1 MELNI
6 LLLGLIILVSFIGH
20 ILFKYTKIPESLFM
34 IFIGLAVGPVF
45 KLVDQSIFITYMPL
59 VSTITMIII
68 LLDSGFSLTLEG
80 AVKNLGKAIRLTI
93 LVLVFGMILIST
105 FMYFVMGWDLFPA
118 LFLGSIS
125 SGTTTVVIV
134 HLLTRFDVPEIVK
147 DTLILE
153 SILNDVTLITMSVIL
168 LQVIKIQ
175 TFDLGQIVISFLGP
189 IAIASILGLTFSLM
203 WVGILWKLYRGDE
216 LIYVFTLGFL
226 FTLFVIVEVMGGIGA
241 LAILIFSLTL
251 GNLPTIIDTIQD
263 ELILRKRVLSEFQ
276 IETFQF
282 LSQRFTNITREIKHT
297 EIHFSFIIKNF
308 FFVYLGIIF
317 NLDNLNEI
325 SLVISG
331 AIILLMLVSRYFSV
345 KISALF
351 DPELK
356 KFTPLMTL
364 MIARGFTATFV
375 SLMPASQGIEIPH
388 LKEITLILV
397 LLTTLI
403 TMTGTIFYEKLVN
416 KTADIS
422 TEEQD

>member
-6 LLLGLIILVSFIGH
+6 LLLGLIILISFIGH

-34 IFIGLAVGPVF
+34 IFIGLAVGPF
-45 KLVDQSIFITYMPL
+45 FHLVDQSAFITYMPL

-93 LVLVFGMILIST
+93 LVLIFGMVLIST
-105 FMYFVMGWDLFPA
+105 FMYFVMGWDLFQA
-118 LFLGSIS
+118 LFIGAIS
-125 SGTTTVVIV
+125 SGTTTVVVV

-153 SILNDVTLITMSVIL
+153 SIFNDVTLITISVIL
-168 LQVIKIQ
+168 LQIIKIQ
-175 TFDLGQIVISFLGP
+175 TIDLGQIIISFLGP
-189 IAIASILGLTFSLM
+189 IAIAFVLGLTFSLM

-216 LIYVFTLGFL
+216 LIYIFTLGFL
-226 FTLFVIVEVMGGIGA
+226 FTLFFIVEVMGGIGA

-317 NLDNLNEI
+317 NLEELNEI
-325 SLVISG
+325 SILISV
-331 AIILLMLVSRYFSV
+331 AIISLMLVSRYLSV
-345 KISALF
+345 RISALF
-351 DPELK
+351 DSELK

-375 SLMPASQGIEIPH
+375 SLMPASEGIEIPH
-388 LKEITLILV
+388 LKEVTLILV

-403 TMTGTIFYEKLVN
+403 TMTGTIIYEKVLN
-416 KTADIS
+416 KGNVS
-422 TEEQD
+422 PTEEQD

>member
-1 MELNI
+1 MDLNI
-6 LLLGLIILVSFIGH
+6 LLLGLIILISFIGH

-45 KLVDQSIFITYMPL
+45 KLVDQSAFITYMPL

-80 AVKNLGKAIRLTI
+80 TVKNLGKAIRLTI
-93 LVLVFGMILIST
+93 LVLIFSTALIST
-105 FMYFVMGWDLFPA
+105 FMYFVMGWDLFQA
-118 LFLGSIS
+118 LFIGSIS
-125 SGTTTVVIV
+125 SGTTTIVIV
-134 HLLTRFDVPEIVK
+134 HLLTRFNVPDIVK

-153 SILNDVTLITMSVIL
+153 SIFNDVTLITISVIL
-168 LQVIKIQ
+168 LQIIKIQ
-175 TFDLGQIVISFLGP
+175 TFDLGQIVVSFLGP
-189 IAIASILGLTFSLM
+189 IAIAFILGLTFSLM

-216 LIYVFTLGFL
+216 LIYIFTLGAL
-226 FTLFVIVEVMGGIGA
+226 FTLFFVVEVMGGIGA

-251 GNLPTIIDTIQD
+251 GNLPTIINTIQD

-276 IETFQF
+276 LETFQF

-317 NLDNLNEI
+317 DLENLNYI
-325 SLVISG
+325 SIVISI
-331 AIILLMLVSRYFSV
+331 AIILLMLVSRYLSV
-345 KISALF
+345 RISALF
-351 DPELK
+351 DSELK
-356 KFTPLMTL
+356 KFTPLMTM

-375 SLMPASQGIEIPH
+375 ALMPASKGIEIPH

-403 TMTGTIFYEKLVN
+403 TITGTIIYEKLV
-416 KTADIS
+416 KRIEDIP

>member
-1 MELNI
+1 MDLNI
-6 LLLGLIILVSFIGH
+6 LLLGMIILVSFIGH

-34 IFIGLAVGPVF
+34 LAIGLMVGPILNV
-45 KLVDQSIFITYMPL
+45 VDQTAFITYMPL

-68 LLDSGFSLTLEG
+68 LLDSGFSLTIEG
-80 AVKNLGKAIRLTI
+80 TIQNLVKAIRLTI
-93 LVLVFGMILIST
+93 LVLIFSMALIST
-105 FMYFVMGWDLFPA
+105 FMYVIIGWDIFQA
-118 LFLGSIS
+118 LFLGAIS

-134 HLLTRFDVPEIVK
+134 YLLTRFKVPELVK

-153 SILNDVTLITMSVIL
+153 SIFNDVTLITMSVIL
-168 LQVIKIQ
+168 LQIIKIQ
-175 TFDLGQIVISFLGP
+175 TLDVGQIVISFFGP
-189 IAIASILGLTFSLM
+189 LAIAFILGLIFSLI

-226 FTLFVIVEVMGGIGA
+226 FTLFFVVEGVGGIGA

-251 GNLPTIIDTIQD
+251 GNLPSIIDTIQD

-282 LSQRFTNITREIKHT
+282 LSQRFSNITREIKHT

-317 NLDNLNEI
+317 DLKNLQYLPIMI
-325 SLVISG
+325 SL
-331 AIILLMLVSRYFSV
+331 AIIVLMLISRYLSV
-345 KISALF
+345 RISALF
-351 DPELK
+351 DSELK
-356 KFTPLMTL
+356 KYTPLMTL

-375 SLMPASQGIEIPH
+375 ALMPTAEGIEIPY

-403 TMTGTIFYEKLVN
+403 TMTGTILYEQRIK
-416 KTADIS
+416 KS
-422 TEEQD
+422 EKSPTETQD

>member
-1 MELNI
+1 MDLNI
-6 LLLGLIILVSFIGH
+6 LLLGLIILISFIGY

-45 KLVDQSIFITYMPL
+45 KLVDQSAFITYMPL

-80 AVKNLGKAIRLTI
+80 TVKNLGKAIRLTI
-93 LVLVFGMILIST
+93 LVLIFSTALIST
-105 FMYFVMGWDLFPA
+105 FMYFVMGWDLFQA
-118 LFLGSIS
+118 LFIGSIS
-125 SGTTTVVIV
+125 SGTTTIVIV
-134 HLLTRFDVPEIVK
+134 HLLTRFNVPDIVK

-153 SILNDVTLITMSVIL
+153 SIFNDVTLITISVIL
-168 LQVIKIQ
+168 LQIIKIQ
-175 TFDLGQIVISFLGP
+175 TFDLGQIVVSFLGP
-189 IAIASILGLTFSLM
+189 IAIAFILGLTFSLM

-216 LIYVFTLGFL
+216 LIYIFTLGAL
-226 FTLFVIVEVMGGIGA
+226 FTLFFVVEVMGGIGA

-251 GNLPTIIDTIQD
+251 GNLPTIINTIQD

-276 IETFQF
+276 LETFQF

-317 NLDNLNEI
+317 DLENLNYI
-325 SLVISG
+325 SIVISI
-331 AIILLMLVSRYFSV
+331 AIILLMLVSRYLSV
-345 KISALF
+345 RISALF
-351 DPELK
+351 DSELK
-356 KFTPLMTL
+356 KFTPLMTM

-375 SLMPASQGIEIPH
+375 ALMPASKGIEIPH

-403 TMTGTIFYEKLVN
+403 TITGTIIYEKLV
-416 KTADIS
+416 KRIEDIP

>member
-1 MELNI
+1 MDLNI
-6 LLLGLIILVSFIGH
+6 LLLGLIILISFIGH
-20 ILFKYTKIPESLFM
+20 ILFKYTKTPESLFM

-45 KLVDQSIFITYMPL
+45 KLVDQSAFITYMPL

-80 AVKNLGKAIRLTI
+80 TVKNLGKAIRLTI
-93 LVLVFGMILIST
+93 LVLIFSTALIST
-105 FMYFVMGWDLFPA
+105 FMYFVMGWDLFQA
-118 LFLGSIS
+118 LFIGSIS
-125 SGTTTVVIV
+125 SGTTTIVIV
-134 HLLTRFDVPEIVK
+134 HLLTRFNVPDIVK

-153 SILNDVTLITMSVIL
+153 SIFNDVTLITISVIL
-168 LQVIKIQ
+168 LQIIKIQ
-175 TFDLGQIVISFLGP
+175 TFDLGQIVVSFLGP
-189 IAIASILGLTFSLM
+189 IAIAFILGLTFSLM

-216 LIYVFTLGFL
+216 LIYIFTLGAL
-226 FTLFVIVEVMGGIGA
+226 FTLFFVVEVMGGIGA

-251 GNLPTIIDTIQD
+251 GNLPTIIDNIQD

-276 IETFQF
+276 LETFQF

-317 NLDNLNEI
+317 DLENLNYI
-325 SLVISG
+325 SIVISI
-331 AIILLMLVSRYFSV
+331 AIILLMLVSRYLSV
-345 KISALF
+345 RISALF
-351 DPELK
+351 DSELK
-356 KFTPLMTL
+356 KFTPLMTM

-375 SLMPASQGIEIPH
+375 ALMPASKGIEIPH

-403 TMTGTIFYEKLVN
+403 TITGTIIYEKLV
-416 KTADIS
+416 KRIEDIP

>member
-1 MELNI
+1 ML
-6 LLLGLIILVSFIGH
+6 
-20 ILFKYTKIPESLFM
+20 
-34 IFIGLAVGPVF
+34 FIGLAVGPVF
-45 KLVDQSIFITYMPL
+45 KLVDQSAFITYMPL

-68 LLDSGFSLTLEG
+68 LLDSGFSLTIEG
-80 AVKNLGKAIRLTI
+80 TVKNLSKAIRLTI
-93 LVLVFGMILIST
+93 LVLIFSMGLIST
-105 FMYFVMGWDLFPA
+105 FMYFVMGWDILPA
-118 LFLGSIS
+118 LFIGAIS

-134 HLLTRFDVPEIVK
+134 YLLTRFNVPEIVK

-153 SILNDVTLITMSVIL
+153 SIFNDVTLITTSVVL
-168 LQVIKIQ
+168 LQIIKIQ
-175 TFDLGQIVISFLGP
+175 TLDVGQIVISFFGP

-216 LIYVFTLGFL
+216 LIYVFTLGYL
-226 FTLFVIVEVMGGIGA
+226 FTLFFIVEGMGGIGA

-317 NLDNLNEI
+317 DLENLNYL
-325 SLVISG
+325 SLVISI
-331 AIILLMLVSRYFSV
+331 AIIILMLISRYMSV
-345 KISALF
+345 RISALF
-351 DPELK
+351 DSELK
-356 KFTPLMTL
+356 QFTPLMTL

-375 SLMPASQGIEIPH
+375 ALMPAAEGIEIPH

-403 TMTGTIFYEKLVN
+403 TMTGTIIYGQRLKKTIDSPTEK
-416 KTADIS
+416 
-422 TEEQD
+422 QD